1 MNASATEQDRRNH
14 VVAVAINT
22 FREHNVQVTEC
33 LRRVHANLP
42 EATVCVFV
50 NGRRPEH
57 LAIARSFGFQS
68 ALVPNYGNNRLWH
81 LWWERM
87 LKWFVM
93 TNTNTF
99 LKLDPDTMVD
109 ASPKGIPTA
118 DYFGCVHG
126 WFVQGGVTG
135 LSRRLAEQ
143 LLAENMLSRSNSLP
157 CPITYNAFAD
167 DKYLAATIARLNIR
181 PTPWCEVYS
190 RWRVQV
196 MNNPVEHCIVHPRY
210 YEEV

>member
-1 MNASATEQDRRNH
+1 
-14 VVAVAINT
+14 
-22 FREHNVQVTEC
+22 
-33 LRRVHANLP
+33 
-42 EATVCVFV
+42 
-50 NGRRPEH
+50 
-57 LAIARSFGFQS
+57 
-68 ALVPNYGNNRLWH
+68 
-81 LWWERM
+81 M